1 MTECKYTGGTVLH
14 LYMSEQ
20 LSSAQACKQLIK
32 TALTRFK
39 EPLNKVA
46 QASEFINFTN
56 QL

>member
-1 MTECKYTGGTVLH
+1 MKCPICVDENLVMADRQGIEIDYC
-14 LYMSEQ
+14 S
-20 LSSAQACKQLIK
+20 
-32 TALTRFK
+32 K